1 VTGCEKVLAR
11 LRQGPASHSELYGLN
26 VIAHSRIAELRKK
39 GHRIECARGT
49 DGLYHYSL
57 LEEGEPN
64 EPDGALAVDD
74 GVEPSPVP
82 QAVASEPASPSSS
95 GDARPDTN
103 KGVSVVSSLP
113 YEAAPEIDPGQL
125 SILDL
130 VA

>member
-1 VTGCEKVLAR
+1 MTHCDRVLHH
-11 LRQGPASHSELYGLN
+11 LRRGPKSHMELYQLG

-39 GHRIECARGT
+39 GHDISCERVG
-49 DGLYHYSL
+49 DLYVYSL

-82 QAVASEPASPSSS
+82 QASLAAEPASPSSS

-113 YEAAPEIDPGQL
+113 HEAAPEIDPGQL